1 MTVTRRS
8 EIEPRV
14 SSGRHPPSQHETV
27 ASMSRSSDAVC
38 TAARL
43 ECQPREPRDSTIFE
57 CLLVLF
63 LLTED
68 SCLTT
73 VHVMLLPGSSCVEQ
87 LANSVS
93 LATWCAILAI
103 TTFPGNF
110 WRVVA
115 VEDITIEMM
124 LVYKSGQAWICVKF
138 DQYNF
143 TVTHLF
149 ILQQALK
156 RP

>member
-1 MTVTRRS
+1 
-8 EIEPRV
+8 
-14 SSGRHPPSQHETV
+14 
-27 ASMSRSSDAVC
+27 
-38 TAARL
+38 
-43 ECQPREPRDSTIFE
+43 
-57 CLLVLF
+57 
-63 LLTED
+63 
-68 SCLTT
+68 
-73 VHVMLLPGSSCVEQ
+73 MLLPGSSCVEQ

-115 VEDITIEMM
+115 VEDITIEVM

-149 ILQQALK
+149 TLQQALK